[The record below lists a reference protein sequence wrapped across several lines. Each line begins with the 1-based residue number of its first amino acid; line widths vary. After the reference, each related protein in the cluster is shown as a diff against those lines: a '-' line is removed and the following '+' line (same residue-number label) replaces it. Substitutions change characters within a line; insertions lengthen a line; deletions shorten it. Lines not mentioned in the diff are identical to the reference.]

1 MRVEIRHV
9 RRRQLAPFL
18 PDEIAKTIKTTKD
31 KAKKV
36 RKYSKGRAPVSKIM
50 KPSYFFQ
57 KSLTNKSIQ
66 PPQTS
71 VVEEDMKDASKDKE
85 NNPNVRFHVFRK
97 MLWYL
102 FRNSQS
108 QGQQKSILMVTKLW
122 KVKVRETEMSEAGI

>member
-36 RKYSKGRAPVSKIM
+36 RKYFKGRVPRFENHETII
-50 KPSYFFQ
+50 FFQ

-85 NNPNVRFHVFRK
+85 NNPNVRFVFFQ
-97 MLWYL
+97 L
-102 FRNSQS
+102 N
-108 QGQQKSILMVTKLW
+108 IMVF
-122 KVKVRETEMSEAGI
+122 I

>member
-36 RKYSKGRAPVSKIM
+36 RKYFKGRVSVSKRLE
-50 KPSYFFQ
+50 PYFFQ

-66 PPQTS
+66 PAQTP

-85 NNPNVRFHVFRK
+85 NNPNVRFDLVSTEYYGI
-97 MLWYL
+97 YL
-102 FRNSQS
+102 
-108 QGQQKSILMVTKLW
+108 GT
-122 KVKVRETEMSEAGI
+122 VRIRVIRSKF

>member
-1 MRVEIRHV
+1 MNQNTFKVIHQKSHTIIIFPDQPDMRVEIRHV

-36 RKYSKGRAPVSKIM
+36 CKYFKGRVPRFKNHETII
-50 KPSYFFQ
+50 FFQ

-85 NNPNVRFHVFRK
+85 NNPNVRFYF
-97 MLWYL
+97 
-102 FRNSQS
+102 FN
-108 QGQQKSILMVTKLW
+108 
-122 KVKVRETEMSEAGI
+122 